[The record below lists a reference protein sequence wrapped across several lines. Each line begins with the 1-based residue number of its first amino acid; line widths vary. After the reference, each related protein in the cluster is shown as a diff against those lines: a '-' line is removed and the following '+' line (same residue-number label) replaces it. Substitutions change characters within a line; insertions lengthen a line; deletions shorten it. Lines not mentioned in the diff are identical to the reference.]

1 MEHRKTK
8 GRTGTRNY
16 QGLNITLIQNLKK
29 KIEELKESEE
39 KFKNI
44 FDNASDG
51 ILLADITTKKFV
63 VANKTICRMLGYSED
78 EIKKLNVTDIHPKK
92 DLPHVMGEFKKQA
105 QKEISLTENLPVQRK
120 DGSIFYADINA
131 MPVTFGGKTYLAGI
145 FRDITERKK
154 AQEKIEAQNEFLNN
168 IFEAIRN
175 PFYVID
181 AQNYRIIK
189 ANSAAHI
196 SKLTDEPTCYAM
208 THKRTRPC
216 SFSKTDP
223 CPLEIVKKTK
233 KLVVVEHVHYIDGKQ
248 RIIEVHGYPILDKKG
263 NVIQMIEQG
272 LDVTERKKV
281 EEALKESEAKYRTL
295 LENLPQ
301 KIFLKDR
308 NSVYI
313 SCNKNYAR
321 DLKIKPE
328 QIVGKTDLAFYPKKL
343 ARKYRADDR
352 RIMKT
357 KKIED
362 IEEEYVQNGK
372 KVFVRTI
379 KTPVKDENGKVR
391 GVLGT
396 FWEIVPHKG
405 AGKTNK

>member
-1 MEHRKTK
+1 MKS
-8 GRTGTRNY
+8 Y
-16 QGLNITLIQNLKK
+16 QNLNITLIRTLRKK
-29 KIEELKESEE
+29 VEALRESEE

-51 ILLADITTKKFV
+51 ILLADLTTKKFV
-63 VANKTICRMLGYSED
+63 VANKTICNMLGYSEA
-78 EIKKLNVTDIHPKK
+78 ELTKLTVNDIHPKK
-92 DLPHVMGEFKKQA
+92 DLPYVLGEFKKQS
-105 QKEISLTENLPVQRK
+105 QKKRSLTENLPVQRK
-120 DGSIFYADINA
+120 DGSVFYVDINA
-131 MPVTFGGKTYLAGI
+131 VPVTFGGKTYLAGI

-154 AQEKIEAQNEFLNN
+154 AE
-168 IFEAIRN
+168 
-175 PFYVID
+175 
-181 AQNYRIIK
+181 
-189 ANSAAHI
+189 
-196 SKLTDEPTCYAM
+196 
-208 THKRTRPC
+208 
-216 SFSKTDP
+216 
-223 CPLEIVKKTK
+223 
-233 KLVVVEHVHYIDGKQ
+233 
-248 RIIEVHGYPILDKKG
+248 EVL
-263 NVIQMIEQG
+263 
-272 LDVTERKKV
+272 R
-281 EEALKESEAKYRTL
+281 ESEAKYKTL

-301 KIFLKDR
+301 KIFFKDR

-343 ARKYRADDR
+343 ARKYQADDR

-379 KTPVKDENGKVR
+379 KTPVKDENGEVR
-391 GVLGT
+391 GILGT

-405 AGKTNK
+405 AGKTKR